1 MASSI
6 NNLSTYDS
14 EKIPSAIA
22 YSFGIVQSV
31 YHNEITGALKD
42 GCIETLLKHQAK
54 ESNIHLLEVPGAY
67 ELVYGAK
74 LIAETK
80 KLDAVITLGCVIKG
94 ETEHDRYINQAVAQS
109 LMNLNMVLKIPFIFG
124 LLTPNTLQQAHD
136 RAGGKHGNKGTETA
150 ITAIQMVSLTKQLSK
165 RKAIGF

>member
-6 NNLSTYDS
+6 NNLSNYNS
-14 EKIPSAIA
+14 ELIPNAAA
-22 YSFGIVQSV
+22 YSFGIVQSA
-31 YHNEITGALKD
+31 YHNEITGALKNA
-42 GCIETLLKHQAK
+42 CIETLLKHNVI

-80 KLDAVITLGCVIKG
+80 KLNAVITLGCVIKG

-109 LMNLNMVLKIPFIFG
+109 LMNLNLVFKLPFIFG
-124 LLTPNTLQQAHD
+124 LLTPNTLQQAKD
-136 RAGGKHGNKGTETA
+136 RAGGKHGNKGTEAA
-150 ITAIQMVSLTKQLSK
+150 IAAIQMASLNKQLSK
-165 RKAIGF
+165 RQAIGF

>member
-1 MASSI
+1 VASNI
-6 NNLSTYDS
+6 NNLSNYNT
-14 EKIPSAIA
+14 EAIA
-22 YSFGIVQSV
+22 NAADYSFGIVQST
-31 YHNEITGALKD
+31 YHTKITSALKN
-42 GCIETLLKHQAK
+42 GCIETLLKHKAK

-109 LMNLNMVLKIPFIFG
+109 LMNLNLVLKIPFIFG
-124 LLTPNTLQQAHD
+124 LLTPNTLQQAQD
-136 RAGGKHGNKGTETA
+136 RAGGQHGNKGIEAA
-150 ITAIQMVSLTKQLSK
+150 ITAIQMANLNTQLTK

>member
-6 NNLSTYDS
+6 NNLSDYNS
-14 EKIPSAIA
+14 EKIPSGEAFN
-22 YSFGIVQSV
+22 FGIVQSV
-31 YHNEITGALKD
+31 YHNEITNPLKD
-42 GCIETLLKHQAK
+42 GCIETLLKHNAK

-74 LIAETK
+74 LIAEAK

-109 LMNLNMVLKIPFIFG
+109 LMNLNLVFKIPFIFG
-124 LLTPNTLQQAHD
+124 LLTPNSLQQAQD
-136 RAGGKHGNKGTETA
+136 RAGGKHGNKGIEAA
-150 ITAIQMVSLTKQLSK
+150 ITALQMANLNKQLSK